1 MASVLPHLASGTI
14 RALGTSAADRS
25 PLAPDVPTMSESG
38 LPGFQYATW
47 YGAFVPSATPAA
59 RVAAIHHAMKDI
71 LGQGATRQQ
80 LAAQGLQIH
89 AIAPEGF
96 KTYLDAELKRWQ
108 SVIGAAR
115 ITVDG

>member
-1 MASVLPHLASGTI
+1 
-14 RALGTSAADRS
+14 
-25 PLAPDVPTMSESG
+25 
-38 LPGFQYATW
+38 
-47 YGAFVPSATPAA
+47 
-59 RVAAIHHAMKDI
+59 MKDI